1 MIRKIITSLAMTLSV
16 PVMAQINLELERN
29 IDLQKR
35 EVIENSPQNIN
46 SEIKQEPSSV
56 SENLQP
62 SSIEAQKAKF
72 ANMSQFLLM
81 NAAVVGYGQACGFQ
95 KDAVREIKEFAI
107 KRYEIKN
114 EKYIL
119 DRYEEKINE
128 FLNSKPKE
136 DECNI
141 FRKEFNNILSKVR
154 EFK

>member
-1 MIRKIITSLAMTLSV
+1 MIRKIITSLAITLSV

>member
-1 MIRKIITSLAMTLSV
+1 MTLSV

-35 EVIENSPQNIN
+35 EVIENSHQNIN